1 MEKTMKRVTIVVGMV
16 LVALLGYRYLASGP
30 KVRNARPQG
39 DTIICFGDS
48 LTAGTGAAI
57 GMDYPS
63 QLARM
68 IGRPVINAGLPGDTT
83 AGALARLEQD
93 VLARS
98 PRIVLITIG
107 GNDLTHGVDREVFS
121 RNLQTI
127 ITRIQAAGALVVV
140 GGIEVPLRDRGYR
153 EGYRE
158 VARAT
163 GAVLIPNIFQGILGR
178 PDLMSDPIHPNTAG
192 YALMAE
198 RFHEAIR
205 PYL

>member
-1 MEKTMKRVTIVVGMV
+1 MKRVTIVVGMV
-16 LVALLGYRYLASGP
+16 LVALLGYRYLVSDP

-39 DTIICFGDS
+39 ENIICFGDS
-48 LTAGTGAAI
+48 LTAGTGAAT

-68 IGRPVINAGLPGDTT
+68 IGRPVIHAGLPGATT

-93 VLARS
+93 VLSRS

-107 GNDLTHGVDREVFS
+107 GNDLTHGVDRDVFS

-127 ITRIQAAGALVVV
+127 VTRLQASGALVVV
-140 GGIEVPLRDRGYR
+140 GGIEMPLRDRGFR
-153 EGYRE
+153 EAYQE
-158 VARAT
+158 VAKRT
-163 GAVLIPNIFQGILGR
+163 GAILIPNIFQGILGR

-192 YALMAE
+192 YTLMAE
-198 RFHEAIR
+198 RFREAIR

>member
-1 MEKTMKRVTIVVGMV
+1 MKKVTIIVGML
-16 LVALLGYRYLASGP
+16 LVALLGYWYLASGP

-39 DTIICFGDS
+39 QNLICFGDS
-48 LTAGTGAAI
+48 LTAGTGAAT
-57 GMDYPS
+57 GKDYPS

-83 AGALARLEQD
+83 AGALARLQQD
-93 VLARS
+93 VLSRS
-98 PRIVLITIG
+98 PRIVLITLG

-127 ITRIQAAGALVVV
+127 VTRIQAAGALVVV
-140 GGIEVPLRDRGYR
+140 GGIEVPLRDRGFP

-158 VARAT
+158 VARVT
-163 GAVLIPNIFQGILGR
+163 GAILIPNIFQGILGR

-192 YALMAE
+192 YTLMAE
-198 RFHEAIR
+198 RFYETIR

>member
-1 MEKTMKRVTIVVGMV
+1 VKKVTIILMGMI
-16 LVALLGYRYLASGP
+16 LVALLGYRYLAPGP
-30 KVRNARPQG
+30 KVKNARPQG
-39 DTIICFGDS
+39 DNIICFGDS
-48 LTAGTGAAI
+48 LTAGTGAAT

-68 IGRPVINAGLPGDTT
+68 IGRPVINAGLAGDTT
-83 AGALARLEQD
+83 AGALDRLEQD

-107 GNDLTHGVDREVFS
+107 GNDLTHGVDREIFS

-140 GGIEVPLRDRGYR
+140 GGIEVPLRDRGFR
-153 EGYRE
+153 EGYQE
-158 VARAT
+158 AARAT
-163 GAVLIPNIFQGILGR
+163 GAILIPSIFQGILGR
-178 PDLMSDPIHPNTAG
+178 PDLMSDPIHPNSAG
-192 YALMAE
+192 YTLMAE
-198 RFHEAIR
+198 HFYEAVR

>member
-1 MEKTMKRVTIVVGMV
+1 MKKAVIVVAVV
-16 LVALLGYRYLASGP
+16 LVALLGYRHLTFGP

-39 DTIICFGDS
+39 ENIICLGNS
-48 LTAGTGAAI
+48 LTAGTGAPT

-83 AGALARLEQD
+83 ADALARLERD
-93 VLARS
+93 VLSRS
-98 PRIVLITIG
+98 PRIVLITLG
-107 GNDLTHGVDREVFS
+107 GNDLTHGVDRDVFC
-121 RNLQTI
+121 RNLRTI
-127 ITRIQAAGALVVV
+127 VTRIQATGALVVV

-153 EGYRE
+153 EGYQE

-163 GAVLIPNIFQGILGR
+163 GAILVPNVFQGILGR
-178 PDLMSDPIHPNTAG
+178 PDLMSDPIHPNSAG
-192 YALMAE
+192 YTLMAE
-198 RFHEAIR
+198 RFFETIR

>member
-1 MEKTMKRVTIVVGMV
+1 MK
-16 LVALLGYRYLASGP
+16 
-30 KVRNARPQG
+30 
-39 DTIICFGDS
+39 TIIEPFKIKTVEHFDSILSKFQAYDLEGKGETPQFDPTAFAS
-48 LTAGTGAAI
+48 LTAADFSAN
-57 GMDYPS
+57 D

-127 ITRIQAAGALVVV
+127 VTRIQAAGALVVV
-140 GGIEVPLRDRGYR
+140 GGAPRDPAAPSRGR
-153 EGYRE
+153 
-158 VARAT
+158 V
-163 GAVLIPNIFQGILGR
+163 VV
-178 PDLMSDPIHPNTAG
+178 
-192 YALMAE
+192 
-198 RFHEAIR
+198 
-205 PYL
+205 

>member
-1 MEKTMKRVTIVVGMV
+1 MKRAIIAVGIV
-16 LVALLGYRYLASGP
+16 LVALLGYLYLTSGP

-39 DTIICFGDS
+39 ENIICFGDS
-48 LTAGTGAAI
+48 LTAGTGATA

-83 AGALARLEQD
+83 AGALTRLEQD
-93 VLARS
+93 VLSRS

-127 ITRIQAAGALVVV
+127 IARIQAAGTLVVV
-140 GGIEVPLRDRGYR
+140 GGIEVPLRDRGFR
-153 EGYRE
+153 EGYQE

-163 GAVLIPNIFQGILGR
+163 GAILIPNIFQGILGR

-192 YALMAE
+192 YTLMAK

>member
-1 MEKTMKRVTIVVGMV
+1 MKKVTILVGMV
-16 LVALLGYRYLASGP
+16 LVALIGYRYLTSGP

-39 DTIICFGDS
+39 ENIICFGDS
-48 LTAGTGAAI
+48 LTAGTGAST

-93 VLARS
+93 VLSRS

-121 RNLQTI
+121 RNLRNI
-127 ITRIQAAGALVVV
+127 VTRIQAAGALVVV

-153 EGYRE
+153 EGYQE
-158 VARAT
+158 VARTT
-163 GAVLIPNIFQGILGR
+163 GAILIPNIFQGLLGR
-178 PDLMSDPIHPNTAG
+178 PDLMSDPIHPNSAG
-192 YALMAE
+192 YTLMAE
-198 RFHEAIR
+198 RFHETIR

>member
-1 MEKTMKRVTIVVGMV
+1 MKKVLTVAAMV
-16 LVALLGYRYLASGP
+16 LIALLGYRYLASGP
-30 KVRNARPQG
+30 KVRNAKPHG

-48 LTAGTGAAI
+48 LTVGTGAAA

-68 IGRPVINAGLPGDTT
+68 IGRPVTNAGLPGDTT

-93 VLARS
+93 VLSRS
-98 PRIVLITIG
+98 PGIVLITIG
-107 GNDLTHGVDREVFS
+107 GNDLTHGVDREVFA

-127 ITRIQAAGALVVV
+127 VTRIQAAGALVVV
-140 GGIEVPLRDRGYR
+140 GGIEVPLRDRGFG
-153 EGYRE
+153 EGYQE

-163 GAVLIPNIFQGILGR
+163 GAILVPNIFQGILGR
-178 PDLMSDPIHPNTAG
+178 PDLMSDPIHPNSAG
-192 YALMAE
+192 YTLMAE